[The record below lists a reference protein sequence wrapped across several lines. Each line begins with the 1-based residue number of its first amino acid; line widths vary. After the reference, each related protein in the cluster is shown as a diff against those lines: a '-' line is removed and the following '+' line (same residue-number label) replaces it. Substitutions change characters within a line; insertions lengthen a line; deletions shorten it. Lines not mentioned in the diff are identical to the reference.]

1 MAFLIDD
8 IFLNPVVW
16 LGEKIKDAAEAEM
29 LDESKVRE
37 SLLSMQMQLEMGEIT
52 EGEYQ
57 IKETELMDKLEDIRK
72 YKEKTRPRA
81 L

>member
-37 SLLSMQMQLEMGEIT
+37 SLLSLQMQLEMGGIT

-57 IKETELMDKLEDIRK
+57 IKETELMDRLEDIRR
-72 YKEKTRPRA
+72 YKEKNG
-81 L
+81 